1 MKQFFNKLIFS
12 DLQKEPLG
20 HSVLYNQWSNLKDI
34 WNNAGKAKSNAIGIE
49 RVLKLFLISIQFLTP
64 SIYCRAFFGSFGKL
78 QKHIGV
84 EFYVFFKL
92 FYAFI
97 ILNFKL
103 YEYWHVIFGMSFFLF
118 LAIIMIA
125 ESIFYTANLI
135 INGDV
140 LANPHSYKRN
150 IILVIVDY
158 IQLNFDFASIYLAM
172 GALKKVVSINNSSID
187 KIITKPLEAVYFSFI
202 TSFTIG
208 YGDIT
213 PAGNI
218 GKYLVIF
225 QILIFLLLGILVINF
240 YSSQIA
246 TNKNK

>member
-1 MKQFFNKLIFS
+1 MKQFLNKLIFS
-12 DLQKEPLG
+12 NLPKEPLG
-20 HSVLYNQWSNLKDI
+20 HNVLYNQWNNLKDI
-34 WNNAGKAKSNAIGIE
+34 WNNTGKAKSDAIGTE
-49 RVLKLFLISIQFLTP
+49 RILKLFLIFIQFLTP
-64 SIYCRAFFGSFGKL
+64 SIYFRAFFGSFGKL

-92 FYAFI
+92 LTAFL
-97 ILNFKL
+97 ILYFRL
-103 YEYWHVIFGMSFFLF
+103 YEHWNFVFGMSFFL
-118 LAIIMIA
+118 LWAIIMIA

-135 INGDV
+135 INDNV

-158 IQLNFDFASIYLAM
+158 IQLNFDFASIYLACS
-172 GALKKVVSINNSSID
+172 ALKKVVTIDNSSFD
-187 KIITKPLEAVYFSFI
+187 KIIVEPLEAVYFSFI

-213 PAGNI
+213 PAGDI
-218 GKYLVIF
+218 GKYLAIF

-246 TNKNK
+246 SNKQK